1 MTPSSL
7 LAPPLSGVPP
17 SPPPRGVS
25 RAPEKGHVGGRGGG
39 EGAGH
44 VVEGG
49 VTNIQ
54 VSSSE
59 QTFVCF
65 LFNISTRL
73 VGGISSML

>member
-1 MTPSSL
+1 MCIRKYTLRVSRD
-7 LAPPLSGVPP
+7 A
-17 SPPPRGVS
+17 PRGVS
-25 RAPEKGHVGGRGGG
+25 RAPEEGHVGGRGAG

-54 VSSSE
+54 VSSE
-59 QTFVCF
+59 RTLVCF

-73 VGGISSML
+73 VGGISGMPKNL